1 MRFARFLMSAAV
13 AGSLVVAPAA
23 AAPAEVDYAGVS
35 SELEGE
41 DLRAGGAV
49 LPIAFLVAII
59 VAILLVTGG
68 EEVPQSPG

>member
-1 MRFARFLMSAAV
+1 MTIARFLMSAAV

-23 AAPAEVDYAGVS
+23 AAPAEVENARVS

-59 VAILLVTGG
+59 VAVLLVTGG